1 MDHLALLALTLA
13 LLDLATDMLPC
24 LSVDVLRD
32 APFLELIA
40 KLSQSKKVKT
50 KLVTCRWR

>member
-1 MDHLALLALTLA
+1 MNHLALLALALA

-24 LSVDVLRD
+24 LLVDVLRD
-32 APFLELIA
+32 APFFELIP
-40 KLSQSKKVKT
+40 KLSLSKKVKT